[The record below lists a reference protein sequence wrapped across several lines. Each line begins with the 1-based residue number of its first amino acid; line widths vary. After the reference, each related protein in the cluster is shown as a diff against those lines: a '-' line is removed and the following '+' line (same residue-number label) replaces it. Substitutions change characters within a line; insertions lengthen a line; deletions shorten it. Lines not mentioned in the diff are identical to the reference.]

1 MNNNRL
7 STNNNSSIF
16 TAQPSLLLIRLVVQA
31 KEPKARANIKDL
43 EFKVNYLLTNSNLKI
58 HDNGKIFIKSSQ
70 VYLKGRGNIKIEVF
84 TEGSTLFHSIES
96 IKMAALFFNTS
107 ERSIFIKLDSGDKI
121 FFNEQYYTLK
131 RVTPLI

>member
-1 MNNNRL
+1 M
-7 STNNNSSIF
+7 
-16 TAQPSLLLIRLVVQA
+16 LLNKPLVQG
-31 KEPKARANIKDL
+31 KEPRAIADIKDL
-43 EFKVNYLLTNSNLKI
+43 EFKVNYLLTNSNLEI

-70 VYLKGRGNIKIEVF
+70 VYLKGRGNIQIEVL
-84 TEGSTLFHSIES
+84 TEEGALFQTIES

-107 ERSIFIKLDSGDKI
+107 ERSIFRKLDSGDKI

>member
-1 MNNNRL
+1 M
-7 STNNNSSIF
+7 
-16 TAQPSLLLIRLVVQA
+16 VQG
-31 KEPKARANIKDL
+31 KEPRAIADIKDL
-43 EFKVNYLLTNSNLKI
+43 EFKVNYLLTNSNLEI

-70 VYLKGRGNIKIEVF
+70 VYLKGRGNIQIEVL
-84 TEGSTLFHSIES
+84 TEEGALFQTIES

-107 ERSIFIKLDSGDKI
+107 ERSIFRKLDSGDKI